1 MNNNNINHF
10 YKNGEWYYFI
20 CDYCNGISSI
30 IRNEN
35 KSKADII
42 RELNEFMNKDR
53 FYIPM
58 VDLRDNK
65 NDNINYYYN
74 NIYDF
79 LKDYSNIIINILNN
93 EDYKTQKDI
102 ENAYYRNKMG
112 KFDIE

>member
-1 MNNNNINHF
+1 MNNINHI
-10 YKNGEWYYFI
+10 YKDGEWYSFI
-20 CDYCNGISSI
+20 CDYCNGIYKI
-30 IRNEN
+30 IINDDK
-35 KSKADII
+35 KSKVDIV
-42 RELNEFMNKDR
+42 RELKSFMSKEC
-53 FYIPM
+53 FYIPI
-58 VDLRDNK
+58 VDLRNNK
-65 NDNINYYYN
+65 KDYINCHYN